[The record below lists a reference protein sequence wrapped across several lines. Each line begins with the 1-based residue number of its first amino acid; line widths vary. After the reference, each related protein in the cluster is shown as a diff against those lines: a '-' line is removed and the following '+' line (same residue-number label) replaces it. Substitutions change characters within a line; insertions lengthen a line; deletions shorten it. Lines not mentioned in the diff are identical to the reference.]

1 MLIALLRA
9 VKKQTKETTKKKT
22 TDKKETRL
30 EPRKKQIM
38 KKFSAFDLC
47 VIALFTSLTIVS
59 AQVAI
64 PLPGGVPFTLQTL
77 VIPLTAAIAG
87 PVLGTLTTA
96 LYLLLGA
103 VGLPVFSGF
112 SGGFAA
118 LIGPNAGFLWG
129 FLPLAALTGLSYRLA
144 AKTPHPQFTALLGTG
159 MALALQLFAG
169 SLVFAAVSH
178 LSLRAANL
186 VCVWPFIPTTIVK
199 LILVL
204 ALARQ
209 LAPVFRKFAL
219 KSQLSQY

>member
-1 MLIALLRA
+1 
-9 VKKQTKETTKKKT
+9 
-22 TDKKETRL
+22 
-30 EPRKKQIM
+30 M

-47 VIALFTSLTIVS
+47 VIALFTFLTIVS

-159 MALALQLFAG
+159 LALALQLFAG

-186 VCVWPFIPTTIVK
+186 VCV
-199 LILVL
+199 L
-204 ALARQ
+204 ALHPHDHRQ
-209 LAPVFRKFAL
+209 ADPGPGAGPAIGSSLPEIRP
-219 KSQLSQY
+219 